1 MEYLVSVILWILA
14 VYGMTTIIVSSVLF
28 QPIRKRVE
36 KIAPLHKLINCMLCM
51 GFWVGVFWGGLYWN
65 PFSQCEEYYRDS
77 HFLMDCLFSGCFGA
91 ASTWIIYL
99 KMYPLM
105 YGK

>member
-1 MEYLVSVILWILA
+1 MEYLVSVLLWILA
-14 VYGMTTIIVSSVLF
+14 VYGMTTIIVSSVIF
-28 QPIRKRVE
+28 QPIRKAVE

-51 GFWVGVFWGGLYWN
+51 GFWVGVFWGGLFWD
-65 PFSQCEEYYRDS
+65 PFSKVDALYPLRLLFDG
-77 HFLMDCLFSGCFGA
+77 CLGA
-91 ASTWIIYL
+91 ATTWIIYL

>member
-51 GFWVGVFWGGLYWN
+51 GFWVGVFWGGLFWD
-65 PFSQCEEYYRDS
+65 PFSNANALYPMRLLFDG
-77 HFLMDCLFSGCFGA
+77 CLGA
-91 ASTWIIYL
+91 ATTWIIYL